1 MIEFGHDPRTVT
13 MSELHKV
20 GASQPMPQAMPS
32 IARIRDHWLDGSH
45 HTDDDRGFADQI
57 LVCAPH
63 LPYLVRSQ
71 RAMLGRIVRYLVA
84 HGVRQFLDLGS
95 GVPTTN
101 HVHEV
106 AQAADPECRVV
117 YVDIEASVA
126 DEGRELLA
134 DNPRA
139 TYLCEDISDPRQVLG
154 NPEVRELI
162 DIDQPVAILMIETLL
177 HIPDAENPAAV
188 VRGYVDAM
196 SSGSYLALAHF
207 GEDAQL
213 NAGLNMFSE
222 LYGAPPAVALRD
234 PVQLE
239 DFFDGVNLVE
249 PGVVPVPLWHPDPD
263 DVSFNPEAV
272 RIYVGVGQK
281 P

>member
-1 MIEFGHDPRTVT
+1 MIRFEHDSRTVT
-13 MSELHKV
+13 MSELQRV
-20 GASQPMPQAMPS
+20 ALSEAVSEGTPS

-45 HTDDDRGFADQI
+45 HTDADRIFADHI

-71 RAMLGRIVRYLVA
+71 RTMLSRVVRHLVA
-84 HGVRQFLDLGS
+84 LGVRQFLDLGS

-117 YVDIEASVA
+117 YVDIESGVA
-126 DEGRELLA
+126 DEGRTLLA

-139 TYLCEDISDPRQVLG
+139 AYLCEDISDPQQVLG
-154 NPEVRELI
+154 AAEVRELI
-162 DIDQPVAILMIETLL
+162 DFDQPVAILMIETLL
-177 HIPDAENPAAV
+177 HIPDAANPAAV

-222 LYGAPPAVALRD
+222 LYGAPPAVTLRD
-234 PVQLE
+234 PVKLE
-239 DFFDGVNLVE
+239 DFFDGVDLVE
-249 PGVVPVPLWHPDPD
+249 PGVVPVTLWHPDPD
-263 DVSFNPEAV
+263 DVGLNPEAA